1 MNLKIAL
8 SLVVCGT
15 LCILATLGISAYL
28 IKQLSPMLAT
38 DGRIHDNHMLL
49 VSVASVP
56 GVATFIVGVILLVI
70 GLKRSVGRG
79 EMKGNE

>member
-8 SLVVCGT
+8 TLIVCGT

-49 VSVASVP
+49 VGVAACP
-56 GVATFIVGVILLVI
+56 AVATFVVGAILLVN
-70 GLKRSVGRG
+70 GLRQSVARG
-79 EMKGNE
+79 NAKGNE

>member
-1 MNLKIAL
+1 M
-8 SLVVCGT
+8 V
-15 LCILATLGISAYL
+15 AT
-28 IKQLSPMLAT
+28 AT
-38 DGRIHDNHMLL
+38 DGRIQDSHMLL

-56 GVATFIVGVILLVI
+56 GVATFIVGVILLVM

>member
-1 MNLKIAL
+1 MNSKIAV

-28 IKQLSPMLAT
+28 VKQLSPMLAT
-38 DGRIHDNHMLL
+38 DGHIRDNHMLL
-49 VSVASVP
+49 VGVASVP
-56 GVATFIVGVILLVI
+56 GVATFIVGVILLVA

-79 EMKGNE
+79 DMKGNE

>member
-1 MNLKIAL
+1 MNSKTAIT
-8 SLVVCGT
+8 LVVCGT
-15 LCILATLGISAYL
+15 LCILATLGIAAYL

-56 GVATFIVGVILLVI
+56 GIATFIVGVILLVI

-79 EMKGNE
+79 DTKSDE